1 MINNFLFEKSV
12 WSGIGKE
19 KRRRYVKKLNL
30 LTYNYIINYITSNT
44 FFYISVSQQVFLRFL
59 SY

>member
-19 KRRRYVKKLNL
+19 MRRRYVKKLNL